1 MIWPVISK
9 ILANCLWR
17 RRSGSYGTY
26 PTMFH
31 PKKKQRL
38 LTFLAEEAASQP
50 TTRPDTYIL
59 SSSGP
64 ALVAVSSNSSLLLN
78 PVIRHDTRKENFLV
92 GKLRKLCRGR
102 F

>member
-1 MIWPVISK
+1 
-9 ILANCLWR
+9 
-17 RRSGSYGTY
+17 
-26 PTMFH
+26 MFH

-78 PVIRHDTRKENFLV
+78 PVIRYGTRMENILV
-92 GKLRKLCRGR
+92 VKLKITVCHGR
-102 F
+102 FLIWFNHNVSFSL

>member
-1 MIWPVISK
+1 
-9 ILANCLWR
+9 
-17 RRSGSYGTY
+17 
-26 PTMFH
+26 MFH

-78 PVIRHDTRKENFLV
+78 PVIRHDTQGEFFSWQIENYGMPWEIFDLV
-92 GKLRKLCRGR
+92 PV
-102 F
+102 

>member
-1 MIWPVISK
+1 
-9 ILANCLWR
+9 
-17 RRSGSYGTY
+17 
-26 PTMFH
+26 MFH

-78 PVIRHDTRKENFLV
+78 PVIRHDIRMENFLV
-92 GKLRKLCRGR
+92 RKLKIIPWEILDLVPVQPQ
-102 F
+102 FNFLFIM